1 VLEPDEEDEFW
12 LETLLLLLLPAGT
25 ATVCEEEDDDDED
38 MVVVSEK
45 STTSSNCLKSKTP
58 ASSQAL
64 LGRETALLEK
74 NPKAKQQIEHR
85 QVSTMMSQQENERDC
100 RRALDVQRITLRC
113 ACTNFTISILCREH
127 NCIEVKLWPSTKTKE
142 VVRNSAS
149 LSLCDKGI
157 TPSRHRSNCGV
168 QAYPNHPELMELQ
181 LVVCTLRHRNR
192 EDSGSDFFLTQI
204 SSSDAQRTH
213 GKKFLGRKNRNTKKF
228 CTKFFLRNW
237 ILFHRAQQNFRSK
250 LVRQQRRQR
259 N

>member
-1 VLEPDEEDEFW
+1 M
-12 LETLLLLLLPAGT
+12 A
-25 ATVCEEEDDDDED
+25 
-38 MVVVSEK
+38 VVSEK
-45 STTSSNCLKSKTP
+45 STTSRKCLKSKTP

-64 LGRETALLEK
+64 LERETALLEK

-100 RRALDVQRITLRC
+100 RRTLDAHYTAMRVHELHT
-113 ACTNFTISILCREH
+113 TSILCREH
-127 NCIEVKLWPSTKTKE
+127 NCIEVKLWRSTKTKE
-142 VVRNSAS
+142 VVRNSVS
-149 LSLCDKGI
+149 LSLCDKGV

-192 EDSGSDFFLTQI
+192 EDSGSDFFLTQT
-204 SSSDAQRTH
+204 SSSDAQRTRE
-213 GKKFLGRKNRNTKKF
+213 KKFLGRKNRNTKKF

>member
-1 VLEPDEEDEFW
+1 VSEPDEEDEFW
-12 LETLLLLLLPAGT
+12 LETLLLLLLLPAGT
-25 ATVCEEEDDDDED
+25 ATVCEEEEEEDDDED

-64 LGRETALLEK
+64 LERETALPEK

-85 QVSTMMSQQENERDC
+85 QVSSQQENEQDC
-100 RRALDVQRITLRC
+100 RRALDAQRITLRC

-127 NCIEVKLWPSTKTKE
+127 NCIEVKLLPSTKTKE
-142 VVRNSAS
+142 VVRNSVS

>member
-12 LETLLLLLLPAGT
+12 LGTLLLLLLPAGT
-25 ATVCEEEDDDDED
+25 ATVCEEEEEDDED
-38 MVVVSEK
+38 IVVVSEK

-64 LGRETALLEK
+64 LERETALLEK

-100 RRALDVQRITLRC
+100 RRALEAQRITLRC

-127 NCIEVKLWPSTKTKE
+127 NCIEVKLWRSTKTKE
-142 VVRNSAS
+142 VVRNSVS

-168 QAYPNHPELMELQ
+168 QSYPNHPELMELQ

-192 EDSGSDFFLTQI
+192 EDSGSDFFSLKLLLQTLNGLKGRNSSGEKTETQRSVRNSSYETGFYSIALKKI
-204 SSSDAQRTH
+204 SDP
-213 GKKFLGRKNRNTKKF
+213 
-228 CTKFFLRNW
+228 NW
-237 ILFHRAQQNFRSK
+237 CDNNDDSG
-250 LVRQQRRQR
+250 